1 MKSSD
6 GAHDVSPPAPE
17 TLGAAAGVG
26 APARP
31 TSESLRDIQDII
43 DKLAAVTQQLRAP
56 RPRSGR
62 VPDRTP

>member
-1 MKSSD
+1 MKTSD
-6 GAHDVSPPAPE
+6 GTPDVSRPAPE
-17 TLGAAAGVG
+17 ALGPAADDG

-43 DKLAAVTQQLRAP
+43 DKLADAARQLRAP
-56 RPRSGR
+56 HHVPGR

>member
-6 GAHDVSPPAPE
+6 GAHDAS
-17 TLGAAAGVG
+17 
-26 APARP
+26 PARTRGGPPMTAPRPGP

-56 RPRSGR
+56 HPRSGR